1 MADPIAQ
8 REQEEVDLIL
18 AAMQPGATPEQ
29 IRAATD
35 ILHKRKKGPA
45 DPAIAA
51 PPASL
56 EDRTDPSQAAR
67 RAMEAHSTAPSQQR
81 SQPSPRFPRPD
92 KIREG
97 AAPPAQAM
105 PPVKI
110 GQ

>member
-45 DPAIAA
+45 DP
-51 PPASL
+51 
-56 EDRTDPSQAAR
+56 
-67 RAMEAHSTAPSQQR
+67 
-81 SQPSPRFPRPD
+81 
-92 KIREG
+92 
-97 AAPPAQAM
+97 
-105 PPVKI
+105 
-110 GQ
+110 